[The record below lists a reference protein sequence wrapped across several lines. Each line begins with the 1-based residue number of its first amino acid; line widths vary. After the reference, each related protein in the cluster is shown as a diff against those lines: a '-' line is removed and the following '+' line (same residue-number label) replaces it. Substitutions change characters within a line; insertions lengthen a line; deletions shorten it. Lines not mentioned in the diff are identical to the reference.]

1 MEIAV
6 LALGCFWGPEIK
18 FSKIDGIIKTE
29 VGYCGGN
36 SSITTYKEVCTGNTN
51 HAEVVKLDFDEKII
65 TYEKILKIFFQI
77 HDPTTLNSQGPDF
90 GTQYRS
96 EIFYLN
102 DNQKMIAE
110 KVLNEV
116 NERLSGKV
124 VTKISL
130 LKNYCPAE
138 EYHQKYL
145 ESLHIPG
152 AIFFDID
159 ENSRK
164 DTALPHMLVD
174 QMSWDKIVSNMGIKK
189 NDEIVIYDNSDV
201 ISSCRGWF
209 NFIYYGHDPK
219 LINVLNGGLRKWL
232 KEKKKVTDEISN
244 IDKSDYKGSERKDL
258 VKSKQA
264 IDQNIDEKIFTLID
278 ARSRERFEGKIPE
291 PRKGLRSG
299 CIKNSFCI
307 PFNDCLNDDKTFK
320 NKDQLKKIFK
330 TSIENLEQKKIVFS
344 CGSGVTACVLALAY
358 SLINDKYLPCIYD
371 GSWAEYGL
379 I

>member
-145 ESLHIPG
+145 E
-152 AIFFDID
+152 
-159 ENSRK
+159 
-164 DTALPHMLVD
+164 
-174 QMSWDKIVSNMGIKK
+174 KK
-189 NDEIVIYDNSDV
+189 
-201 ISSCRGWF
+201 
-209 NFIYYGHDPK
+209 
-219 LINVLNGGLRKWL
+219 
-232 KEKKKVTDEISN
+232 
-244 IDKSDYKGSERKDL
+244 
-258 VKSKQA
+258 
-264 IDQNIDEKIFTLID
+264 
-278 ARSRERFEGKIPE
+278 
-291 PRKGLRSG
+291 
-299 CIKNSFCI
+299 
-307 PFNDCLNDDKTFK
+307 
-320 NKDQLKKIFK
+320 
-330 TSIENLEQKKIVFS
+330 
-344 CGSGVTACVLALAY
+344 
-358 SLINDKYLPCIYD
+358 
-371 GSWAEYGL
+371 
-379 I
+379 

>member
-51 HAEVVKLDFDEKII
+51 HAEVVKLDFDEKTIS
-65 TYEKILKIFFQI
+65 YEKILKIFFQI

-116 NERLSGKV
+116 NELLSGKV

-145 ESLHIPG
+145 EK
-152 AIFFDID
+152 
-159 ENSRK
+159 R
-164 DTALPHMLVD
+164 
-174 QMSWDKIVSNMGIKK
+174 
-189 NDEIVIYDNSDV
+189 
-201 ISSCRGWF
+201 
-209 NFIYYGHDPK
+209 
-219 LINVLNGGLRKWL
+219 
-232 KEKKKVTDEISN
+232 
-244 IDKSDYKGSERKDL
+244 
-258 VKSKQA
+258 
-264 IDQNIDEKIFTLID
+264 
-278 ARSRERFEGKIPE
+278 
-291 PRKGLRSG
+291 
-299 CIKNSFCI
+299 
-307 PFNDCLNDDKTFK
+307 
-320 NKDQLKKIFK
+320 
-330 TSIENLEQKKIVFS
+330 
-344 CGSGVTACVLALAY
+344 
-358 SLINDKYLPCIYD
+358 
-371 GSWAEYGL
+371 
-379 I
+379 

>member
-36 SSITTYKEVCTGNTN
+36 SSVTTYKEVCTGNTN
-51 HAEVVKLDFDEKII
+51 HAEVVKLDFDEKTI

-102 DNQKMIAE
+102 DNQKIIAE

-145 ESLHIPG
+145 EK
-152 AIFFDID
+152 
-159 ENSRK
+159 R
-164 DTALPHMLVD
+164 
-174 QMSWDKIVSNMGIKK
+174 
-189 NDEIVIYDNSDV
+189 
-201 ISSCRGWF
+201 
-209 NFIYYGHDPK
+209 
-219 LINVLNGGLRKWL
+219 
-232 KEKKKVTDEISN
+232 
-244 IDKSDYKGSERKDL
+244 
-258 VKSKQA
+258 
-264 IDQNIDEKIFTLID
+264 
-278 ARSRERFEGKIPE
+278 
-291 PRKGLRSG
+291 
-299 CIKNSFCI
+299 
-307 PFNDCLNDDKTFK
+307 
-320 NKDQLKKIFK
+320 
-330 TSIENLEQKKIVFS
+330 
-344 CGSGVTACVLALAY
+344 
-358 SLINDKYLPCIYD
+358 
-371 GSWAEYGL
+371 
-379 I
+379 